1 MVWELLDLSS
11 LYGLESL
18 GKQDT
23 SLTRKI
29 TKVRI
34 KIIRWMT
41 ISQTQDKY
49 DLKHKKDKVKNM
61 VWMSTIK
68 WIRFLDL
75 EQHLRTKI
83 LRYLEVYLL
92 FTNRLIA
99 DIWKKLKKKKKLFS
113 FFPLWL
119 SFSFARS
126 SNFVGIFV

>member
-1 MVWELLDLSS
+1 
-11 LYGLESL
+11 
-18 GKQDT
+18 
-23 SLTRKI
+23 
-29 TKVRI
+29 
-34 KIIRWMT
+34 
-41 ISQTQDKY
+41 
-49 DLKHKKDKVKNM
+49 
-61 VWMSTIK
+61 MSTIK